1 MKNNIGSLLAIRA
14 GINGDR
20 EAYVDGASG
29 IRQTFSELNANA
41 NRVANGLVSKG
52 VKAGDRV
59 GLLQMNSV
67 EFMESY
73 FAVAKIG
80 AVVVPLN
87 WRLVADELEFI
98 LKDSGTMTLIFGE
111 EFIDLV
117 SDLNARGDK
126 TDIINWLQVSAKAN
140 GASHFSQD
148 YHDLRN
154 ASSAAEPPMG
164 GSDDD
169 MLYIM
174 YTSGTTGL
182 PKGVVHTHTTTFW
195 ALLTFSGSTDL
206 RLGDR
211 YLAALPMF
219 HVGAL
224 TPITLNV
231 YQGVTSV
238 VMREFDATRAW
249 QLIEEEKINNSLLV
263 PAMLN
268 FMIQLPDLD
277 RFDYSSIRWIQSG
290 ASPLPVNL
298 IEAYDEI
305 NIPVHQIYGL
315 TETCGPACV
324 IDADNAI
331 KKIGSTGVP
340 FFHTQVRI
348 VNEEGLDCAPKEQGE
363 VLVSGNHIMTEYWN
377 RPEATRDTLVDGW
390 LKTGDVASMDEDGF
404 IYIQDRIKDMIIS
417 GGENV
422 YPAEIENVI
431 LGHPSVAE
439 VAVIGQTS
447 ERWGE
452 SPFAV
457 VVTKG
462 NEALSES
469 DILQFCDG
477 KLARFKLPKGAVFTD
492 TIPRN
497 PSGKVLKRVLR
508 EQHPGPAR
516 V

>member
-14 GINGDR
+14 GINGDK
-20 EAYVDGASG
+20 EAYVDSSSG
-29 IRQTFSELNANA
+29 TRLTFSELNANV
-41 NRVANGLVSKG
+41 NRVANGLLSIG
-52 VKAGDRV
+52 VKAGDRIA
-59 GLLQMNSV
+59 LLQMNSA

-73 FAVAKIG
+73 FAVAKLG

-98 LKDSGTMTLIFGE
+98 LKDSGSMTLIFGE

-117 SDLNARGDK
+117 SDLNARGNK
-126 TDIINWLQVSAKAN
+126 TDIKHWLQVAAKGD
-140 GASHFSQD
+140 GASHFCQD
-148 YHDLRN
+148 YHDVRD
-154 ASSAAEPPMG
+154 ASADAEPPMG
-164 GSDDD
+164 ASDDD

-231 YQGVTSV
+231 YHGVTSV
-238 VMREFDATRAW
+238 VLREFDATRAW

-268 FMIQLPDLD
+268 FMIQVPDLS

-331 KKIGSTGVP
+331 KKIGSTGLP
-340 FFHTQVRI
+340 FFHTEVRI
-348 VNEEGLDCAPKEQGE
+348 VDEDGHDCAAKEQGE

-377 RPEATRDTLVDGW
+377 RPDATRETLVDGW
-390 LKTGDVASMDEDGF
+390 LRTGDVASMDEDGF

-439 VAVIGQTS
+439 VAVIGQAS

-457 VVTKG
+457 LVLKE
-462 NEALSES
+462 NEALTEA
-469 DILQFCDG
+469 DILKFCDG
-477 KLARFKLPKGAVFTD
+477 KLARFKLPKAAVFID

-497 PSGKVLKRVLR
+497 PSGKVLKRILR
-508 EQHPGPAR
+508 EQYPGPAS